1 MRWNELST
9 FGGRA
14 AVFLLSSPL
23 HFVVQRVNMHW
34 GSAGKRWAEG
44 TSAQLAACV
53 DYSRLQIPFP
63 TDGGRKRG
71 KQSPRRGSRLARCR
85 HPLDCMQCWG
95 GRRCLSGRCATMAAN
110 DVDEMGSTRPSCN
123 TDQGDLRCCEC
134 LSGKLKRGT
143 KVKTGSAG

>member
-1 MRWNELST
+1 ME
-9 FGGRA
+9 RA
-14 AVFLLSSPL
+14 VDFRRPGSRILLSFPL

-71 KQSPRRGSRLARCR
+71 KQSPLAGFPSGQVSPSLGLHAVLGREKMSVWAVR
-85 HPLDCMQCWG
+85 HHGC
-95 GRRCLSGRCATMAAN
+95 
-110 DVDEMGSTRPSCN
+110 
-123 TDQGDLRCCEC
+123 
-134 LSGKLKRGT
+134 
-143 KVKTGSAG
+143 